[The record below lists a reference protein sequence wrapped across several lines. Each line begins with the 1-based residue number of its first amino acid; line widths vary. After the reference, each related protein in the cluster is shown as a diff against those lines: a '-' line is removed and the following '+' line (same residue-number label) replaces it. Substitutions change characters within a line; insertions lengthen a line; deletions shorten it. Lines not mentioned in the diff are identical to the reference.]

1 MEELVPTYH
10 DCRVFTTCACV
21 CVCVGSGG
29 VNTLEREGCTFIHSW
44 AHTTPYCCTILC
56 VCVCVCVCVCR

>member
-10 DCRVFTTCACV
+10 DCRVVELVFAM

-29 VNTLEREGCTFIHSW
+29 VNTLERGLHLYS
-44 AHTTPYCCTILC
+44 
-56 VCVCVCVCVCR
+56 